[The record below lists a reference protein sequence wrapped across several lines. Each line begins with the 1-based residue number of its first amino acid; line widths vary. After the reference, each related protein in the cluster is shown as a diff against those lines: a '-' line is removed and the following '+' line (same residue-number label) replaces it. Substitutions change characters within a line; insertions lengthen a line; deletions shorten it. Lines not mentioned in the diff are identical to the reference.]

1 MRFAKPIDL
10 FQKLLES
17 NKIAE
22 QRLLGLDV
30 GNRYVGLAIS
40 DPDNKIASPLSVLV
54 RKKSNIVQMAM
65 DIQTLVKEFSLI
77 GLVVGYPLALQ
88 GTANPQAVQVK
99 VFVEEL
105 HRTGQLD
112 GLSYTYW
119 DERFTSKSVEALLKP
134 LDMHPVQFKTIV
146 DKFAAVGILQ
156 GYLDHVHRNMKA
168 SEQESND

>member
-17 NKIAE
+17 NKIAQ

-40 DPDNKIASPLSVLV
+40 DPDNKIASPL
-54 RKKSNIVQMAM
+54 RTTY
-65 DIQTLVKEFSLI
+65 IQVKEFSLI